1 MCAKG
6 NPKFSCPTILSHSD
20 DESLGSESDSR
31 EESFDSSLDTINVSV
46 NTELPKNSSHGSE
59 EEEFDFLH
67 LYEELSYYDFHRM
80 MSVDDFTYSTAF
92 SNEVFDNGEWYT
104 YTGLETCN
112 IMKSPRHGKELL
124 SKSIQSTTQ
133 GDSGLDNLT
142 CLSGDDTKLGT
153 DHTKADVYESSN
165 NMSESKSINENQS
178 ESDSDLED
186 DFFSVPEEIEI
197 FSESDDG
204 EYFLAEESLE
214 GTLDASFKSIP
225 CTVVSYQ
232 DNLGLNDLD
241 PSTVV
246 RSSEV
251 PGPSDKWEDVDVSSL
266 CIFNELPLEPCD
278 NEVMF
283 SRPIGFDGSSTDA
296 IDYAKDFLRRQ
307 STLENLKYQDLEINT
322 SYKYNP
328 ETSICATYLW
338 TENVGYSKDLVTATA
353 YHTEGYKLWFKQG
366 RFPFGI
372 DGEATAHLLDDTP
385 IPVKTLIDSGASRPI
400 LSKHFYDKHP
410 SLHTYPRYKIPP
422 RGMVIGN
429 DTVLPCDEAIAI
441 MVKFSGH
448 VFHMICYLM
457 EVSKDY
463 GLYIGQKAMY
473 ELEGGA
479 DFRNLSFHFLMRS
492 LNLYAG
498 DTIKI
503 KPGQTKVVP
512 MCLDTHAIKR
522 DMNLGEKRR
531 LDIDLYS
538 RKNEKVMINLKT
550 ERKDRLVQT
559 LPAVMS
565 KGTIFLTAVNNTDI
579 EWKINIYQMMG
590 SLDCRSL
597 GYFHISRHS
606 LQRIMSDNAN
616 FLNDRETVEYFNI
629 LMEDHKNVMKFAQ
642 ETILQRQKM
651 EAERN
656 TQLKSRQSKGKKDF
670 NDSNMSEDNDPYPWL
685 DKDDPRRNMTD
696 RECLENYIDLSD
708 SDITEREK
716 DKLHKV
722 LYKYKKAFSLRDE
735 IGLCQSMEVELEL
748 RDETPF
754 FIRPFPIKES
764 DKDIVDKEMR
774 KGCLLGI
781 LKKGMSS
788 YSSPIMLIPRKLS
801 GIPRIVTDFRHLN
814 SRLVTLQPSIPLV
827 RDAIQILGASGCEIL
842 SLADLRDAYHT
853 LRLSERSKKFC
864 GITPYYGSDSYLY
877 QRLGMGLSVS
887 PAIWQNFI
895 QKVLQEIP
903 DHRKNHLA
911 IMDDCLVFSKKYDHL
926 KHLTD
931 LFKALIRNGL
941 KISPRKCKLFKTSLV
956 YMGHQVSIIDGIPHI
971 TQVKSRVD
979 AIVKL
984 DPPKSPK
991 NCKQFCGMVNYLS
1004 MFLKD
1009 LQTKLI
1015 PIYHLTKKSVPF
1027 HWGELQQKA
1036 FEQIK
1041 KDLTEA
1047 PVLVLYFDSRE
1058 QNLA

>member
-1 MCAKG
+1 MAE
-6 NPKFSCPTILSHSD
+6 LYRD
-20 DESLGSESDSR
+20 QLYDA
-31 EESFDSSLDTINVSV
+31 VSIPNKKKL
-46 NTELPKNSSHGSE
+46 NTAEA
-59 EEEFDFLH
+59 
-67 LYEELSYYDFHRM
+67 
-80 MSVDDFTYSTAF
+80 TAN
-92 SNEVFDNGEWYT
+92 SNE
-104 YTGLETCN
+104 
-112 IMKSPRHGKELL
+112 
-124 SKSIQSTTQ
+124 
-133 GDSGLDNLT
+133 
-142 CLSGDDTKLGT
+142 
-153 DHTKADVYESSN
+153 
-165 NMSESKSINENQS
+165 
-178 ESDSDLED
+178 
-186 DFFSVPEEIEI
+186 
-197 FSESDDG
+197 
-204 EYFLAEESLE
+204 
-214 GTLDASFKSIP
+214 
-225 CTVVSYQ
+225 
-232 DNLGLNDLD
+232 
-241 PSTVV
+241 
-246 RSSEV
+246 
-251 PGPSDKWEDVDVSSL
+251 
-266 CIFNELPLEPCD
+266 
-278 NEVMF
+278 
-283 SRPIGFDGSSTDA
+283 PIGKRIFPQYVED
-296 IDYAKDFLRRQ
+296 R
-307 STLENLKYQDLEINT
+307 YQDLEINT

-338 TENVGYSKDLVTATA
+338 TENIGYPKDLVTATA

-366 RFPFGI
+366 RFPIGI

-400 LSKHFYDKHP
+400 LSRHFYDKHP
-410 SLHTYPRYKIPP
+410 FLHTYPRYKIPP

-498 DTIKI
+498 DSIKI

-512 MCLDTHAIKR
+512 MCLDTHATKR
-522 DMNLGEKRR
+522 DMTLGEKRR

-538 RKNEKVMINLKT
+538 RENEKVMVNLKT

-559 LPAVMS
+559 IPAVMS
-565 KGTIFLTAVNNTDI
+565 QGTVFLTAVNNTDT
-579 EWKINIYQMMG
+579 EWKIDKYQMMG

-616 FLNDRETVEYFNI
+616 FLNDRESVEYFNI
-629 LMEDHKNVMKFAQ
+629 LTEDHKNVMKFAQ
-642 ETILQRQKM
+642 ETILQRQNM
-651 EAERN
+651 EADRN
-656 TQLKSRQSKGKKDF
+656 TELKGRQSKGKEDF

-696 RECLENYIDLSD
+696 RECLENYIDLSH

-716 DKLHKV
+716 KNLYKI
-722 LYKYKKAFSLRDE
+722 LYKYKRAFSLRDE
-735 IGLCQSMEVELEL
+735 IGLCQNMEVELEL

-764 DKDIVDKEMR
+764 DKDVVDKEMR

-827 RDAIQILGASGCEIL
+827 KDAIQILGASRCETL

-853 LRLSERSKKFC
+853 LRLSDRSKKFC

-926 KHLTD
+926 RHLTN

-941 KISPRKCKLFKTSLV
+941 KISPRK
-956 YMGHQVSIIDGIPHI
+956 M
-971 TQVKSRVD
+971 
-979 AIVKL
+979 
-984 DPPKSPK
+984 
-991 NCKQFCGMVNYLS
+991 
-1004 MFLKD
+1004 
-1009 LQTKLI
+1009 
-1015 PIYHLTKKSVPF
+1015 
-1027 HWGELQQKA
+1027 
-1036 FEQIK
+1036 
-1041 KDLTEA
+1041 
-1047 PVLVLYFDSRE
+1047 
-1058 QNLA
+1058 